1 MASSRSDDQEE
12 RDILA
17 RFTKQQGKIRAKIA
31 AGDRDASLAARL
43 AEVTASVAEL
53 ERVLAAPGPGPLRVD
68 LAVEWLTVSSI
79 DPHACTA
86 RVDVRVHTRW
96 TARRPTTT
104 PSEDDFDPRV
114 EILNGIELDEVGEP
128 TYPEALQDDAA
139 GVRHRVARCRGEV
152 ALREEDRGR
161 G

>member
-68 LAVEWLTVSSI
+68 LAVEWLTVSKI

-96 TARRPTTT
+96 TCRPRGT
-104 PSEDDFDPRV
+104 PTGGDFDPRV

-128 TYPEALQDDAA
+128 TYPEALQDHAA

-152 ALREEDRGR
+152 ALRVNERGR